1 MRIKSVFAK
10 HKNFEGGG
18 GGDYCSGFAGG
29 GGGVGNVEKEILA
42 KAKVV
47 SIACRNRASVS
58 LISNR
63 RRRLWK

>member
-18 GGDYCSGFAGG
+18 GGDYCSGFAGVG
-29 GGGVGNVEKEILA
+29 GDNNVEKEIIA

-47 SIACRNRASVS
+47 SIACRNRLAYH
-58 LISNR
+58 
-63 RRRLWK
+63 

>member
-10 HKNFEGGG
+10 HKNFERGGR
-18 GGDYCSGFAGG
+18 GDYCSGFAG